1 VRRELGTCWGR
12 VLKVVEGFGD
22 VIGHGNVA
30 SAGVVVPNHGNAGI
44 KEGSPVDF
52 GVVMET

>member
-1 VRRELGTCWGR
+1 
-12 VLKVVEGFGD
+12 VLKAVEGFGD